1 MNADTLLSRYSVP
14 DDVGRYLRRP
24 LGMLIDGHWVGAC
37 SGECVD
43 VVEPSSGLVL
53 TRIPGGDEADIERA
67 VSAARRA
74 HEDGRWRKLTPARRE
89 EVLLRLADLLQ
100 ADAEFLSVLETLDNG
115 KPISASRAID
125 TPDAIRFA
133 RYMAGWATKLH
144 GTTRTLSSA
153 DRALGMT
160 LREPIGVVGAITP
173 WNLPLNMAV
182 QKVIPALVAGC
193 TVVLKPAELTSLTA
207 LRLGEHALEAGVPP
221 GALNIVTGTGSQ
233 AGEALVRH
241 PDVAKITFTGSTAI
255 GIRIGQLAMQSM
267 TRLTLE
273 LGGKSP
279 MIVLPDCDLDRTA
292 QGVID
297 GIFANAGQICC
308 AASRLYAHSSVFD
321 ALLER
326 VAARAGALQIGPG
339 LDPRTDLGPLV
350 SQRQMKRVRG
360 YIERGVADGATVR
373 TGGEA
378 FGPGYFIQPTV
389 LTDVASHSPLA
400 REEIFGPVLV
410 ASPFESD
417 EQAIRLANDTR
428 YGLAAS
434 VWSNDLRR
442 VRMFVDNLRA
452 GTVWINAHN
461 PVDPSLPFGG
471 YGLSGFG
478 REGGAEQLDS
488 YLETKAVWVAS

>member
-1 MNADTLLSRYSVP
+1 MNIDTLLTRYSVP
-14 DDVGRYLRRP
+14 DDVIRYVQRP
-24 LGMLIDGHWVGAC
+24 QRMLIDGYWVDASAGKC
-37 SGECVD
+37 ID
-43 VVEPSSGLVL
+43 VVEPSSGLEL
-53 TRIPGGDEADIERA
+53 TRIPAGDEADIERA

-89 EVLLRLADLLQ
+89 EALLRLADLLQ

-115 KPISASRAID
+115 KPLAASRAID

-144 GTTRTLSSA
+144 GTTRALSSPGQA
-153 DRALGMT
+153 FGMT

-207 LRLGEHALEAGVPP
+207 LRLGELALEAGVPP
-221 GALNIVTGTGSQ
+221 GVLNIVTGTGAQ

-241 PDVAKITFTGSTAI
+241 PDVSKITFTGSTAV

-279 MIVLPDCDLDRTA
+279 MIVLQDCDIDRAA

-308 AASRLYAHSSVFD
+308 AASRLYAHSAVFD

-339 LDPRTDLGPLV
+339 LDPRTDLGPLI
-350 SQRQMKRVRG
+350 SERQLERVRG
-360 YIERGVADGATVR
+360 YIERGIADGVTVR
-373 TGGEA
+373 IGGQA

-389 LTDVASHSPLA
+389 LTDVASHSPVA

-410 ASPFESD
+410 AAPFESD
-417 EQAIRLANDTR
+417 EEAIHLANDTR

-442 VRMFVDNLRA
+442 VRTFVDNLRA

-461 PVDPSLPFGG
+461 PVDPALPFGG

-478 REGGAEQLDS
+478 REGGPEQLDS
-488 YLETKAVWVAS
+488 YLETKAVWVA